1 MTAPPDS
8 QAALDRALRGV
19 HRSVL
24 VTLAVCAGVIAASA
38 EPVPAAGAA
47 DVPRGFAH
55 AATALAAVAILTR
68 RRRAAGANP
77 RGHVALSL
85 ASLLSACGVGIVGVA
100 AALAGT
106 PRTTAL
112 VYALAGAIFAL
123 RPPQPIAARPP
134 AERA

>member
-1 MTAPPDS
+1 MTAPPAS
-8 QAALDRALRGV
+8 QAALNRALRSV

-24 VTLAVCAGVIAASA
+24 ATLAVCAVVIAVSA
-38 EPVPAAGAA
+38 EPAAAAGAA
-47 DVPRGFAH
+47 GIPRGFAYG
-55 AATALAAVAILTR
+55 ATALAAVAILTR
-68 RRRAAGANP
+68 RRRAAVANP
-77 RGHVALSL
+77 RAHVGLSL
-85 ASLLSACGVGIVGVA
+85 ASLLSACGVGVVGVA

-112 VYALAGAIFAL
+112 VYVLAGAIFAL

>member
-1 MTAPPDS
+1 MTARPDS
-8 QAALDRALRGV
+8 QAALNRALRGV

-24 VTLAVCAGVIAASA
+24 ATLAVCAGVIAVTA
-38 EPVPAAGAA
+38 EATTAGIA
-47 DVPRGFAH
+47 RGYAY

-68 RRRAAGANP
+68 PRRAAVANP
-77 RGHVALSL
+77 RSHVAFSL
-85 ASLLSACGVGIVGVA
+85 ASLLSAGGVGLVGVA

-112 VYALAGAIFAL
+112 LYVLAGAIFAL

-134 AERA
+134 AEHP